1 MAAATA
7 LTPLERTL
15 EAFAAQAS
23 TTHGLVQ
30 VAIVVAGL
38 ALGWLVGGALR
49 RRVSANGVW
58 AFGEGGF
65 ARVAFPL
72 VALVLIW
79 GARLPARKFFATPII
94 DTALWLVAAFA
105 VIRFAVYVLRHVL
118 PQGALLRG
126 SERTFAI
133 AIWSGLALH
142 VTGLLPELWEAL
154 DAVAFSVGK
163 QRISLLLVLQALAS
177 VAVTLAI
184 ALWVSRL
191 VEARI
196 LAAERLEM
204 STRVVIAK
212 LLHALAFLLAILIA
226 LPAVGIDLTA
236 LSVFGGA
243 LGVGI
248 GVGLQKIAAN
258 YLSGF
263 VILLER
269 SVRIGDLVTIDGRTG
284 VVKTIATRFTVI
296 RSLDG
301 TESILPNETLVTQAV
316 TNHSFS
322 DPRVLVKVPVT
333 VGYASDLD
341 RVFAILVEAAKS
353 DARVLADP
361 APSAWIAKLGDS
373 GIDVDLGF
381 WIADPD
387 QGQAALR
394 GAILRRALEAFRT
407 ESIEIPFPKRDVTL
421 LKAAD

>member
-1 MAAATA
+1 MAATTA

-30 VAIVVAGL
+30 VGIVVLGL
-38 ALGWLVGGALR
+38 ALGWFVGGALK
-49 RRVSANGVW
+49 RRVSANNVW
-58 AFGEGGF
+58 SFGEGGF

-72 VALVLIW
+72 VALALIW

-94 DTALWLVAAFA
+94 DTALWLLAAFA

-126 SERTFAI
+126 SERTVAI
-133 AIWSGLALH
+133 AIWAGLALH
-142 VTGLLPELWEAL
+142 VTGLLPELWDAL
-154 DAVAFSVGK
+154 DAIAFSVGK

-196 LAAERLEM
+196 LATERLEM

-212 LLHALAFLLAILIA
+212 LLHAFAFLLAILIA

-284 VVKTIATRFTVI
+284 VVKTIATRFTVV

-316 TNHSFS
+316 INHSLT

-333 VGYASDLD
+333 VGYDSDLD
-341 RVFAILVEAAKS
+341 RVFAILVQAAQS
-353 DARVLADP
+353 DSRVLADP
-361 APSAWIAKLGDS
+361 APAAWIARLGDN
-373 GIDVDLGF
+373 GIEVELGF

-387 QGQAALR
+387 QGQAGLR
-394 GAILRRALEAFRT
+394 GAVLRQALEAFRAAA
-407 ESIEIPFPKRDVTL
+407 IEIPFPKRDVTL
-421 LKAAD
+421 VKAAE